1 MSPIDRALEVIER
14 AFRAMED
21 ALPKAKLISRG
32 PTKVFRFKDPDI
44 HHAIVMKLARLV
56 SLLRGAKLLME
67 SGYVQEQGILHRAI
81 DETHEDIV
89 FLVCAV
95 TNDKVTELHQR
106 YLEAFWQE
114 EFEHGED
121 GALETNAR
129 PMVRR
134 NKIRAYISRI
144 LGGGGDPSTANKV
157 GYTIYSGFSGFV
169 HGAAPHI
176 MDLYGG
182 SPPKFHTQGVK
193 GTPRE
198 EEYRY
203 DYWNYVYRGLLSC
216 IFAAKAFG
224 AADLVS
230 DLQLFTKQFTI
241 ETGREL

>member
-1 MSPIDRALEVIER
+1 
-14 AFRAMED
+14 MEA
-21 ALPKAKLISRG
+21 ALPKARLISRG
-32 PTKVFRFKDPDI
+32 PTKVFRFQDPDI
-44 HHAIVMKLARLV
+44 YHAIILKLARLV
-56 SLLRGAKLLME
+56 SLLRATQLLME
-67 SGYVQEQGILHRAI
+67 HGYTQEQGILHRAI

-89 FLVCAV
+89 FLTCAV
-95 TNDKVTELHQR
+95 TNDTVTELHQR

-114 EFEHGED
+114 QFEHGDNGE
-121 GALETNAR
+121 LETNSR
-129 PMVRR
+129 PMIPRK
-134 NKIRAYISRI
+134 KIRAYIFRT
-144 LGGGGDPSTANKV
+144 LGGGGDLSTANKS

-182 SPPKFHTQGVK
+182 SPPRFHTQGVK

-203 DYWNYVYRGLLSC
+203 DYWNYIYRGLLSC

-230 DLQLFTKQFTI
+230 DLEELTNQFMK
-241 ETGREL
+241 ETGREF